1 MTDDELLRYS
11 RQILLPDFDIA
22 GQERLRWSR
31 ALIVGL
37 GGLGSPVAMYL
48 AVAGVG
54 RLTLVDFDRVDLSN
68 LQRQIVHR
76 TADIGRLKVESARD
90 TLLALN
96 PSVAVMTLPQAL
108 DEAELREQVRQA
120 DVVVDA
126 CDNLPAR
133 LAINTACV
141 RAGVPLVTGAAIR
154 LEGQVLV
161 WRPGGEGA
169 CYRCLYRD
177 ADVAPE
183 TCAQTGVLAPVVG
196 IDLGRVDPETL
207 DSIDMAQ
214 DLLDLGPAFDLQ
226 QNLATGTHEG
236 QRLTGATRRDRA
248 HNVDARNNGS
258 VVIRRPADEAKHG
271 AGTEEDDAAAAV
283 EDLRSGLLAEPDP
296 ELDPLLHPGQF
307 HARQRA
313 AETGV
318 ERSVSGHAGDH
329 KAGH

>member
-22 GQERLRWSR
+22 GQERLRRSR

-48 AVAGVG
+48 AAAGVG
-54 RLTLVDFDRVDLSN
+54 RLTLVDFDTVDLSN

-96 PSVAVMTLPQAL
+96 PSVEVATLPQAL
-108 DEAELREQVRQA
+108 DEAELREQVHRA
-120 DVVVDA
+120 DLVVDA

-133 LAINTACV
+133 LAINAACV
-141 RAGVPLVTGAAIR
+141 QAGVPLVSGAAIR

-177 ADVAPE
+177 ADAAPE
-183 TCAQTGVLAPVVG
+183 TCAQSGVLAPVVG
-196 IDLGRVDPETL
+196 IVGAIQALEAIKVLTGLGETL
-207 DSIDMAQ
+207 AGRLL
-214 DLLDLGPAFDLQ
+214 LLDAKRMEWRTL
-226 QNLATGTHEG
+226 
-236 QRLTGATRRDRA
+236 RVRRD
-248 HNVDARNNGS
+248 
-258 VVIRRPADEAKHG
+258 PACPVCGG
-271 AGTEEDDAAAAV
+271 A
-283 EDLRSGLLAEPDP
+283 P
-296 ELDPLLHPGQF
+296 
-307 HARQRA
+307 
-313 AETGV
+313 
-318 ERSVSGHAGDH
+318 
-329 KAGH
+329 